1 MELDQR
7 YWNDRYLNNTA
18 KWDLGQISTPI
29 KEYVDGITN
38 KNVKI
43 LIPGAGNSYEA
54 EYLHKIGFSDITVI
68 DIASEPLLNLESRL
82 PKSHNLKLI
91 KEDFF
96 NHQGNYDL
104 IIEQT
109 FLCALELRFRESYP
123 IKMSDLLN
131 SSGILAGVLFTI
143 DKNRSEPP
151 FGGTMEEYRKLF
163 EPLFKIETLEPCYNS
178 VQDRK
183 NKEVFIQF
191 EKK

>member
-7 YWNDRYLNNTA
+7 YWNDRYLNNAA

-29 KEYVDGITN
+29 KEYVVGITN

-109 FLCALELRFRESYP
+109 FLCALELRFRE
-123 IKMSDLLN
+123 
-131 SSGILAGVLFTI
+131 T
-143 DKNRSEPP
+143 
-151 FGGTMEEYRKLF
+151 
-163 EPLFKIETLEPCYNS
+163 TLS
-178 VQDRK
+178 K
-183 NKEVFIQF
+183 
-191 EKK
+191 